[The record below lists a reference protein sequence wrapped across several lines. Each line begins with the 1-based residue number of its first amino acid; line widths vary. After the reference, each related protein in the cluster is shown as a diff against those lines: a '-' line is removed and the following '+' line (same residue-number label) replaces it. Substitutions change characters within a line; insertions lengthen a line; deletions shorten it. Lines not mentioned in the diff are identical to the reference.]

1 MLCVSAN
8 FVFAGDVL
16 KVKAVSSISTKYPS
30 DIAVQVKDPATVG
43 NLEVHQGY
51 MLYGKMHRTRFECA
65 DYHQISSTN
74 APEHGTLIVYN
85 RDETGSGVA
94 FSPYDKKLAKE
105 STSAGDFLKKELI
118 KDSPLDTGWKIELKP
133 GDSLKFNL
141 P

>member
-51 MLYGKMHRTRFECA
+51 ILYGKMVDAVPPQKMGKNAQFSFEILSYRDA
-65 DYHQISSTN
+65 NGIEHALN
-74 APEHGTLIVYN
+74 APITIKYRQQMRPNMERSSFAIGMKQARALRFHLMTKNL
-85 RDETGSGVA
+85 R
-94 FSPYDKKLAKE
+94 KKVQVRVI
-105 STSAGDFLKKELI
+105 F
-118 KDSPLDTGWKIELKP
+118 
-133 GDSLKFNL
+133 
-141 P
+141 

>member
-51 MLYGKMHRTRFECA
+51 ILYGKMVDAVPPQKMGKNAQFSFEILSYRDA
-65 DYHQISSTN
+65 NGIEHALN
-74 APEHGTLIVYN
+74 APITIKYRQQMRPNMERSSFTIGMKQARALRFHLMTKNL
-85 RDETGSGVA
+85 R
-94 FSPYDKKLAKE
+94 KKVQVRVI
-105 STSAGDFLKKELI
+105 F
-118 KDSPLDTGWKIELKP
+118 
-133 GDSLKFNL
+133 
-141 P
+141 

>member
-51 MLYGKMHRTRFECA
+51 ILYGKMVDAVPPQKMGKNAQFSFEILSYRDA
-65 DYHQISSTN
+65 NGIEHALN
-74 APEHGTLIVYN
+74 APIT
-85 RDETGSGVA
+85 
-94 FSPYDKKLAKE
+94 
-105 STSAGDFLKKELI
+105 I
-118 KDSPLDTGWKIELKP
+118 K
-133 GDSLKFNL
+133 
-141 P
+141 